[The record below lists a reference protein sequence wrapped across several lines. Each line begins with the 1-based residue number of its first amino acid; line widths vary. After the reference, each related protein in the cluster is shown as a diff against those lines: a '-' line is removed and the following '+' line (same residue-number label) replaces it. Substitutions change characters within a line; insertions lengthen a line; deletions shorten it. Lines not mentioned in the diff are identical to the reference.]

1 MDKSIEGSNSF
12 LNSDAIQSIMVEW
25 LAWLGI
31 NTDINSVSYLFA
43 SFIALVLLALV
54 SLFIVRFVL
63 HFKVIRLILRSKN
76 TWDDVLLETGVFR
89 RLAHIIPG
97 IVVYISFPS
106 FFDEQQ
112 LAYKI
117 VSPLSVAYL
126 IIAVWLTLNALL
138 TAIEKIYAS
147 SSLAKKAPITGF
159 IQVAR
164 LLVTL
169 VVIFLVISLLLGKSP
184 VYLLSG
190 LTAIAAVLLLIFRDT
205 ILGFVAGIQIAANR
219 MFNTG
224 DWIEMP
230 KYGVDGEITLIGL
243 NVVKV
248 QNWDKTI
255 STIPTYAL
263 TTDAVKNWRG
273 MSESGGRRIKR
284 SIQIDIHSVR
294 FASKAN
300 LDNWKKFKLL
310 DEYLSNKEKALIE
323 DTQSRKLSVDDM
335 HNQRRLTNLG
345 TFRAYV
351 NEYLKQHPQVNQELT
366 RMVRQLKP
374 SELGIPIEVYCFSK
388 QKDWVTYEQIQAD
401 IFDHLLAVLPAFD
414 LIAYQRVG
422 SVEITSAPALSADSG
437 SRVSQQ

>member
-1 MDKSIEGSNSF
+1 MDKNVDGSQTF
-12 LNSDAIQSIMVEW
+12 LNSDAVQALMVEW
-25 LAWLGI
+25 LAKLGL
-31 NTDINSVSYLFA
+31 NTEVNSFGYLMA
-43 SFIALVLLALV
+43 STIAIVLLAMI
-54 SLFIVRFVL
+54 SLYLVRFVL

-76 TWDDVLLETGVFR
+76 TWDDELLASGVFR
-89 RLAHIIPG
+89 RIAHIIPG
-97 IVVYISFPS
+97 IVVYVSFPS
-106 FFDEQQ
+106 FFNEQQ
-112 LAYKI
+112 LVYQL
-117 VSPLSVAYL
+117 VSTLSVAYL
-126 IIAVWLTLNALL
+126 IVAVWLTLNALL

-147 SSLAKKAPITGF
+147 SSFAKKAPITGF

-169 VVIFLVISLLLGKSP
+169 VVIFLVISLILGKSP
-184 VYLLSG
+184 IYLLSG

-263 TTDAVKNWRG
+263 TSDAVKNWRG

-284 SIQIDIHSVR
+284 AIHIDIHSVR
-294 FASKAN
+294 FASKEN
-300 LDNWKKFKLL
+300 LNDWKKFKLI
-310 DEYLSNKEKALIE
+310 DNYLSAKEKALLE
-323 DTQSRKLSVDDM
+323 DMQSRKLSTDDM

-351 NEYLKQHPQVNQELT
+351 NEYLKQHPQVNHDLT
-366 RMVRQLKP
+366 CMVRQLKP

-414 LIAYQRVG
+414 LVAYQRVG
-422 SVEITSAPALSADSG
+422 NKELGQKDNKV
-437 SRVSQQ
+437 

>member
-1 MDKSIEGSNSF
+1 MDKSVETSPPF
-12 LNSDAIQSIMVEW
+12 LNGDAIQSLMVDG
-25 LAWLGI
+25 LASVGV
-31 NTDINSVSYLFA
+31 NTDINSISYLIA
-43 SFIALVLLALV
+43 SVIALVLLALL
-54 SLFIVRFVL
+54 SLSIVRFIL
-63 HFKVIRLILRSKN
+63 HFKVVRLILRSKN
-76 TWDDVLLETGVFR
+76 TWDDALLDTGVFK

-97 IVVYISFPS
+97 IAVYVTFPS
-106 FFDEQQ
+106 FFNDQQ
-112 LAYKI
+112 LAYQI
-117 VSPLSVAYL
+117 VSSLSVAYL
-126 IIAVWLTLNALL
+126 IIAVWLTINALL
-138 TAIEKIYAS
+138 TAVEKIYAV

-169 VVIFLVISLLLGKSP
+169 AVVFLVISLLLGKSP

-284 SIQIDIHSVR
+284 AIQIDIHSVT
-294 FASKAN
+294 FATKAN
-300 LDNWKKFKLL
+300 LEHWKRFKLI
-310 DEYLSNKEKALIE
+310 ESYLNEKQKALLE
-323 DTQSRKLSVDDM
+323 DTKTRKLTDDDI
-335 HNQRRLTNLG
+335 HNQRRLTNIG

-351 NEYLKQHPQVNQELT
+351 SEYLKQHPQVNQDLT

-374 SELGIPIEVYCFSK
+374 SELGIPIEIYCFSK
-388 QKDWVTYEQIQAD
+388 QKDWVAYEHIQAD
-401 IFDHLLAVLPAFD
+401 IFDHLLAVLPAFG
-414 LIAYQRVG
+414 LVAYQRV
-422 SVEITSAPALSADSG
+422 SSIQTKPDV
-437 SRVSQQ
+437 